1 MKIARPL
8 FSLLAAFILSA
19 IAVAQPA
26 TSLPP
31 PSVPPGPVPAAPVHV
46 APLKIPGKWA
56 QDYLGRPVDPAVRF
70 GTLPNGLRYA
80 LMKND
85 TPRNAVAM
93 RMLIGSGSL
102 KERDEE
108 RGLAHFLE
116 HMAFRGS
123 ANVPDGEVI
132 RMLERHGLR
141 FGPDTNAST
150 SFERTLY
157 MFNFPNATPD
167 ALDTGLTL
175 FREIGERLKLDP
187 AAVEAEKGVVLSEER
202 LRDTPSYRMAKANIS
217 LLLAGT
223 LVPERWAIG
232 TIETVKAAT
241 SERLRRYYEANY
253 RPENAVIVIVG
264 AIDVDQMEARIKAG
278 FSDWKGK
285 GEPDRLIPAAARPD
299 KNAAEFV
306 AEGAPDQLSL
316 NWVGPVDRRA
326 ETLQV
331 DREGVRR
338 MLAVRVLNNRLSDR
352 ALRPGN
358 PFASA
363 SVSVSDS
370 LLGTA
375 SVASLAIQADP
386 LRWRPAL
393 DAALEE
399 QRMLL
404 RDGVTADDFQRAA
417 NSLLASLQA
426 SADGAQTRRNESL
439 ADGIVGTALDDE
451 LYTSP
456 AQDLAMVRAF
466 VAEETPETVTGALR
480 AIFAGA
486 PPVVF
491 RSARSDPA
499 TAPVLES
506 ALAVAQTR
514 ALPAGVARAA
524 VSWPYTDFGKPG
536 TVVSRREDKSLGATF
551 VSFANGTRLIV
562 KQTDYEKDR
571 VSISAGFGTGQAGLS
586 PALAHAN
593 WAAGLYPVGGT
604 GKISLADVRRIMQT
618 QGKIG
623 SVSATLGATRLWLN
637 GGTRPSDFETEMQLI
652 AAFATDP
659 GFRPELGDQLRAAAP
674 MLKTQINTSA
684 GNVFARGL
692 VDLVQG
698 NDRRF
703 ASTPS
708 DADIDATQAADLP
721 AIVRPMLGGPA
732 DIAIVGDLSVDEA
745 IRVTAATLGS
755 VPRILRPAEP
765 KPRVTMTAGRT
776 EPYIFSH
783 GGRADQAYYGLLWQ
797 LPDFFTD
804 QKLART
810 ADVAAA
816 LIKARLVDTVRE
828 KLGLTYSPS
837 ASASASIE
845 LSGVGYLLVQAETPP
860 DKFEA
865 MRGAVL
871 DVIARLA
878 RDPIGEDEL
887 SRAKKPLVEA
897 VQKSRETNAF
907 WTRSLSLLLRE
918 PRARD
923 NVLNEA
929 KELSDVTSGDV
940 KTLLARYLNGT
951 IPLTVISQAK

>member
-1 MKIARPL
+1 VKLVRTL
-8 FSLLAAFILSA
+8 FSFFAAFTLSA
-19 IAVAQPA
+19 TALAQTA
-26 TSLPP
+26 RSLT
-31 PSVPPGPVPAAPVHV
+31 PSVP
-46 APLKIPGKWA
+46 APLAPLPIAFKQPGKWA
-56 QDYLGRPVDPAVRF
+56 QDYLGRPADPAVRF
-70 GTLPNGLRYA
+70 GALPNGLRYA
-80 LMKND
+80 LLKND
-85 TPRNAVAM
+85 TPKNAVAM

-102 KERDEE
+102 KEREEE

-123 ANVPDGEVI
+123 TNVPDGEVI

-202 LRDTPSYRMAKANIS
+202 LRDTPAYKAAKENIS

-223 LVPERWAIG
+223 LVPDRWAIG
-232 TIETVKAAT
+232 TVETVKAAT

-264 AIDVDQMEARIKAG
+264 AIDVAQMEAKIKSS

-285 GEPDRLIPAAARPD
+285 GEPDRLVSVAPKPD
-299 KNAAEFV
+299 RNAAEFV
-306 AEGAPDQLSL
+306 ADGAPDELSL
-316 NWVGPVDRRA
+316 NWVRPVDRRA
-326 ETLQV
+326 ETLAV
-331 DREGVRR
+331 DRERVRR
-338 MLAVRVLNNRLSDR
+338 MLAARVINNRLSDR

-363 SVSVSDS
+363 SLSLSDS
-370 LLGTA
+370 LLDTA
-375 SVASLAIQADP
+375 SLASLAIQADP
-386 LRWRPAL
+386 SRWRPAL

-404 RDGVTADDFQRAA
+404 RDGVTADDFQRAT

-426 SADGAQTRRNESL
+426 SADGALTRRNESL
-439 ADGIVGTALDDE
+439 ADGIVGAALDDE

-456 AQDLAMVRAF
+456 AQDLAMVGAF
-466 VAEETPETVTGALR
+466 VAEETPETVTTAMR
-480 AIFAGA
+480 AIFAGT

-499 TAPVLES
+499 TAPAIET
-506 ALAVAQTR
+506 ALAAAQVR

-536 TVVSRREDKSLGATF
+536 GVVSRRDDRELGATI
-551 VSFANGTRLIV
+551 VTFANGTRLIV
-562 KQTDYEKDR
+562 KQTDFEKDR
-571 VSISAGFGTGQAGLS
+571 VSISVGVGTGQSGLS

-593 WAAGLYPVGGT
+593 WAGGLYTVGGT
-604 GKISLADVRRIMQT
+604 GKVSLADVRRIMQT

-623 SVSATLGATRLWLN
+623 SVSATLGATRLWVN
-637 GGTRPSDFETEMQLI
+637 GGTRPKDFETEMQLI
-652 AAFATDP
+652 SAFVTDP
-659 GFRPELGDQLRAAAP
+659 GFRPELGDQLRTAAP

-684 GNVFARGL
+684 GSVFARGL
-692 VDLVQG
+692 VDVLQG

-708 DADIDATQAADLP
+708 DADLDATVPADLP
-721 AIVRPMLGGPA
+721 AIVRPMLGTPA

-745 IRVTAATLGS
+745 IRETAATLGAVS
-755 VPRILRPAEP
+755 RAARPAEP
-765 KPRVTMTAGRT
+765 KPRVTMPAGRT
-776 EPYIFSH
+776 EPFIFRH
-783 GGRADQAYYGLLWQ
+783 GGRADQAYYGLVWQ

-804 QKLART
+804 QKLSRT

-828 KLGLTYSPS
+828 KLGLTYSPG
-837 ASASASIE
+837 ASAAASIE
-845 LSGVGYLLVQAETPP
+845 LSGLGYLLVQTETPP

-871 DVIARLA
+871 EVIANLV
-878 RDPIGEDEL
+878 RDPISDDEL
-887 SRAKKPLVEA
+887 GRAKKPLVEA
-897 VQKSRETNAF
+897 AQKARETNAF
-907 WTRSLSLLLRE
+907 WARSLSLVLRE

-923 NVLNEA
+923 NVLNETR
-929 KELSDVTSGDV
+929 ELGAVTSADV
-940 KTLLARYLNGT
+940 KALLTRYLNGKM
-951 IPLTVISQAK
+951 PLTVISQAK

>member
-1 MKIARPL
+1 MKRVRTL
-8 FSLLAAFILSA
+8 FSFFAAFALSA
-19 IAVAQPA
+19 IALAQTAPPLAPA
-26 TSLPP
+26 
-31 PSVPPGPVPAAPVHV
+31 GPVPLAPI
-46 APLKIPGKWA
+46 PILPKQPGKWA
-56 QDYLGRPVDPAVRF
+56 QDYLARPADPAVRF

-80 LMKND
+80 LLKND
-85 TPRNAVAM
+85 TPKNAVAM

-102 KERDEE
+102 KEREEE

-123 ANVPDGEVI
+123 TNVPDGEVI

-175 FREIGERLKLDP
+175 FREIGERLKLES

-202 LRDTPSYRMAKANIS
+202 LRDTPAYKAAKANIS

-232 TIETVKAAT
+232 TVETVKAAT
-241 SERLRRYYEANY
+241 PERLRRYYEANY

-264 AIDVDQMEARIKAG
+264 AIDVAQMEARIKSG

-285 GEPDRLIPAAARPD
+285 GEPDRLVHVAPKPD

-306 AEGAPDQLSL
+306 ADGAPDELSL
-316 NWVGPVDRRA
+316 NWVRPVDRRA
-326 ETLQV
+326 ETLAV
-331 DREGVRR
+331 DRERVRR
-338 MLAVRVLNNRLSDR
+338 MLAARVMNNRLSDR
-352 ALRPGN
+352 SLKPGN

-363 SVSVSDS
+363 SLSLSDS
-370 LLGTA
+370 LLDTA
-375 SVASLAIQADP
+375 SLASLAIQADP
-386 LRWRPAL
+386 SRWRPAL
-393 DAALEE
+393 DTALEE

-404 RDGVTADDFQRAA
+404 RDGVTAGDFQRAT

-426 SADGAQTRRNESL
+426 SADGAPTRRNESL
-439 ADGIVGTALDDE
+439 ADGIVGAALGDE

-466 VAEETPETVTGALR
+466 VADETPETVTMAMR
-480 AIFAGA
+480 TIFAGA

-499 TAPVLES
+499 GAQAIET
-506 ALAVAQTR
+506 ALAAAQVR
-514 ALPAGVARAA
+514 ALPAGAVQAA

-536 TVVSRREDKSLGATF
+536 TVVSRRDDKELGATI
-551 VSFANGTRLIV
+551 VTFANGTRLIA
-562 KQTDYEKDR
+562 KQTDFEKDR
-571 VSISAGFGTGQAGLS
+571 VSISLGFGTGQAGLS
-586 PALAHAN
+586 PALAHAS
-593 WAAGLYPVGGT
+593 WAAGLYTVGGT
-604 GKISLADVRRIMQT
+604 GKVSLADVRRILQT

-623 SVSATLGATRLWLN
+623 SVLAGLGATRLWVN
-637 GGTRPSDFETEMQLI
+637 GGTRPEDFATEMQLI
-652 AAFATDP
+652 SAFVTDP
-659 GFRPELGDQLRAAAP
+659 GFRPELGDQLRTAAP
-674 MLKTQINTSA
+674 MLKTQINASA
-684 GNVFARGL
+684 GSVFARGL
-692 VDLVQG
+692 ADLLQG

-708 DADIDATQAADLP
+708 DADIDATVPADLP
-721 AIVRPMLGGPA
+721 AIVRPMLGTPA

-745 IRVTAATLGS
+745 IRETAATLGAIS
-755 VPRILRPAEP
+755 RTARPAEP
-765 KPRVTMTAGRT
+765 KPRVTMPAGRT
-776 EPYIFSH
+776 EPFIFRH
-783 GGRADQAYYGLLWQ
+783 GGRADQAYYGLVWQ

-804 QKLART
+804 QKLSRT
-810 ADVAAA
+810 ADVTAA

-828 KLGLTYSPS
+828 KLGLTYSPG
-837 ASASASIE
+837 ASAAASIE
-845 LSGVGYLLVQAETPP
+845 LSGLGYLLVQTETPP

-871 DVIARLA
+871 EVIANLV
-878 RDPIGEDEL
+878 RDPISEDEL
-887 SRAKKPLVEA
+887 GRAKKPLVEA
-897 VQKSRETNAF
+897 TQKARETNAF
-907 WTRSLSLLLRE
+907 WARSLSLLLRE

-923 NVLNEA
+923 NVLNET
-929 KELSDVTSGDV
+929 KELGAVTAADV
-940 KTLLARYLNGT
+940 KTLLARYLNGRM
-951 IPLTVISQAK
+951 PLTVISQAK